1 VIADLREEL
10 LRRRDVDQEARLAVP
25 RGVPDALANTMQI
38 DDENAV
44 WLREVVMKFGW
55 PGRSLVGDDGAHAA
69 WLLAQ
74 HADRDPALQ
83 RHCLTLLEQAVAAS
97 EAEARDLAFLT
108 DRVRL
113 ASGQNQIYGTQM
125 SPHEGRFAARRLAD
139 PESVDER
146 RASVGLEPLNE
157 YLNRALELYGPPSPA
172 RMICPKCGAEMELW
186 LPEPGARVTIE
197 CASCHAMWN
206 VRPSIPETALP
217 DQKNAP
223 VMNTDE
229 RG

>member
-1 VIADLREEL
+1 MSHLREEL
-10 LRRRDVDQEARLAVP
+10 LRRRDADQKARESVP
-25 RGVPDALANTMQI
+25 RGVPNALANTMRI

-44 WLREVVMKFGW
+44 WLREVVTKFGW

-83 RHCLTLLEQAVAAS
+83 KHCLTLLEQAVAAS
-97 EAEARDLAFLT
+97 EAEPRDLAFLT

-113 ASGQNQIYGTQM
+113 ASGQRQIYGTQM
-125 SPHEGRFAARRLAD
+125 TPHDGRFAVRRLAD

-157 YLNRALELYGPPSPA
+157 YLKRAIELHGPPSPA
-172 RMICPKCGAEMELW
+172 RMICPNCRAEIEVW
-186 LPEPGARVTIE
+186 LPEPGACATVE
-197 CASCHAMWN
+197 CASCRSIWN
-206 VRPSIPETALP
+206 VRPSIPDTTMP
-217 DQKNAP
+217 P
-223 VMNTDE
+223 VTQT
-229 RG
+229 